1 MLIGAVL
8 VIVGASVSGK
18 SNTSLW
24 TTIVSIGLGIFL
36 IFLCIF
42 IFVQSFVHT
51 SQTRRAAN
59 AESLKYFTRLP
70 IPTSWRLMINE
81 HITYYWNGGRRIYTT
96 SYIVIDIGTKNVAG
110 VTILASKMNTNINEP
125 TSYIP

>member
-1 MLIGAVL
+1 MLIGAIL

-24 TTIVSIGLGIFL
+24 TTIVSIGLGIF
-36 IFLCIF
+36 FVFVFIF
-42 IFVQSFVHT
+42 IFVQCFVPT

-59 AESLKYFTRLP
+59 AVYAESLKYSTRLP

-81 HITYYWNGGRRIYTT
+81 HVTYYWNGGR
-96 SYIVIDIGTKNVAG
+96 
-110 VTILASKMNTNINEP
+110 
-125 TSYIP
+125 